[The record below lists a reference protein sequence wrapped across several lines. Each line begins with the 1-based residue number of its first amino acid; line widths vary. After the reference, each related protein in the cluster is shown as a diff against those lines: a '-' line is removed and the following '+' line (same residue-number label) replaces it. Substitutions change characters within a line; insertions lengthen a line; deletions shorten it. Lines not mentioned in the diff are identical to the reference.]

1 MDTLTIELKN
11 PNAKK
16 LIEDLAD
23 LDLIS
28 ILKTSSWSDRWQ
40 KFSATLPNIPT
51 ISENE
56 ILDEIRITKNNNL
69 SDKSKQKPI
78 DEITLMAEPSLE
90 EEWNSP
96 EDQRWDNLL

>member
-28 ILKTSSWSDRWQ
+28 ILKTSSWKDRWQ
-40 KFSATLPNIPT
+40 KFSASLPNVSE
-51 ISENE
+51 ISEDE
-56 ILDEIRITKNNNL
+56 ILDEIRISKKNNS

>member
-28 ILKTSSWSDRWQ
+28 ILKTSSWLERWQ
-40 KFSATLPNIPT
+40 KLSASLPDVSDIT
-51 ISENE
+51 EDDV
-56 ILDEIRITKNNNL
+56 LDEIRAYRNEKNN
-69 SDKSKQKPI
+69 S
-78 DEITLMAEPSLE
+78 
-90 EEWNSP
+90 
-96 EDQRWDNLL
+96 